1 MIEKNN
7 TIRNERLLYLINTY
21 TPTIKSKS
29 AFARLLYDKFGE
41 MLGFSEKRKLNKK
54 YNYTAPDNYLYKKD
68 VECVLKE
75 IENDLQAPDCSN
87 AKGKYI
93 KAYCLLFNCSA
104 DYLLGFIDLPT
115 HEKTDFGKLTGLLDN
130 CIDTLSDC
138 TKHKVFDNSHA
149 EYNQNITML
158 LNYLLYRGKD
168 KKTNYEKISF
178 MNDIFNYLV
187 FSDFNSFIDNSGKLQ
202 GSHITFTDN
211 DGRALCSLPVAS
223 MYNAIKLNINSS
235 LDILKNHIKI
245 SGFYTLQ
252 KPLLQD
258 LLNEIKGNQ
267 DKIEGYNNELSEILN
282 NSNPVE
288 KENYIGTLE
297 RCKGMCF
304 ENINQA
310 EMRIISTY
318 LDILYEKD
326 FSELEEWQRN
336 ILKKIYKDNEWAIK
350 SAYEYH
356 ND

>member
-1 MIEKNN
+1 
-7 TIRNERLLYLINTY
+7 
-21 TPTIKSKS
+21 
-29 AFARLLYDKFGE
+29 
-41 MLGFSEKRKLNKK
+41 
-54 YNYTAPDNYLYKKD
+54 
-68 VECVLKE
+68 
-75 IENDLQAPDCSN
+75 
-87 AKGKYI
+87 
-93 KAYCLLFNCSA
+93 
-104 DYLLGFIDLPT
+104 
-115 HEKTDFGKLTGLLDN
+115 
-130 CIDTLSDC
+130 
-138 TKHKVFDNSHA
+138 
-149 EYNQNITML
+149 
-158 LNYLLYRGKD
+158 
-168 KKTNYEKISF
+168 
-178 MNDIFNYLV
+178 
-187 FSDFNSFIDNSGKLQ
+187 
-202 GSHITFTDN
+202 
-211 DGRALCSLPVAS
+211 